1 MTSQNWVVLDKLLGQ
16 AGVAQFLDCY
26 EVRPAIFRITAN
38 RLTSGLFSLDD
49 FETYLVA
56 VRPGRDE
63 LVVAD
68 GGSVVHEF
76 KADPQPED
84 VAKAFRSGRTIVLNG
99 IHKRWPPVQ
108 RLSKELSG
116 DLNLHTQVNA
126 YLTPAGSQGFP
137 RHFDDHDVLVL
148 QVEGTKAWRVW
159 SDPVDLPLSRQRQHQ
174 SQRHAESRRH
184 ADIAVTLEPG
194 DVLYLPRGAYHEAEA
209 QGETS
214 LHLSVGLFPV
224 LWIDAL
230 VAALRSVAQEDR
242 ALRTSFLKIGAP
254 NHWCDET
261 LAAKASELLT
271 KNHRKISQQVNTGL
285 LADLAPL
292 LSATAIDGKLFPDRN
307 RDIDLDV
314 VLTNC
319 GANVVVTKDD
329 GSITLCGP
337 YGDCRLPGNM
347 ERAVLAAM
355 ETPRFRPRDLPDDY
369 TDNAKLLLSKVLLNH
384 GMLQIANE
392 SHLSRAGRPA

>member
-26 EVRPAIFRITAN
+26 EVRPAIFRLTAD
-38 RLTSGLFSLDD
+38 RLTPGLFSRDD

-56 VRPGRDE
+56 VRPDRDE

-76 KADPQPED
+76 AADPKPED

-99 IHKRWPPVQ
+99 IHKRWPSVQ
-108 RLSKELSG
+108 QLSRKLSG
-116 DLNLHTQVNA
+116 DLKLRTQVNA

-137 RHFDDHDVLVL
+137 RHFDDHDVLVI

-159 SDPVDLPLSRQRQHQ
+159 SDPVNLPLAGQHQ
-174 SQRHAESRRH
+174 SQRHAEAPGH
-184 ADIAVTLEPG
+184 ADMAVTLEPG

-209 QGETS
+209 QDETS

-224 LWIDAL
+224 LWVDAL

-242 ALRTSFLKIGAP
+242 ALRTSFLKIVP
-254 NHWCDET
+254 PDHWCDET
-261 LAAKASELLT
+261 LAAKAFELVSQ
-271 KNHRKISQQVNTGL
+271 NHRKIAQQVNTGL
-285 LADLAPL
+285 LADLVPR
-292 LSATAIDGKLFPDRN
+292 LSETVIDGTLFPDRN

-314 VLTNC
+314 FLTGC
-319 GANVVVTKDD
+319 GANIVVTKDD
-329 GSITLCGP
+329 ASITLSGP
-337 YGDCRLPGNM
+337 YGDCRLPCNM
-347 ERAVLAAM
+347 ERAVQAAM
-355 ETPRFRPRDLPDDY
+355 ETPRFRPRDLPDVY

-392 SHLSRAGRPA
+392 SH